1 MSAYLIALLAVLA
14 LAALGWALRLRRRLQ
29 KQLASTRTKEEPSPG
44 PRPGPT
50 VPAGEIIQIGG
61 RRWREVVSN
70 TIEHD
75 FWVLQQT
82 QEAGIELYTKKGED
96 PGEFAARLLREVI
109 ASGKAFLLVGAFL
122 VPAELTDQDWSP
134 AVAQQTGEFMRKLEG
149 ADDKQ
154 IIQGAIISLLLGFF
168 EAGLRSSN
176 NSPIVSSPFVE
187 RSAKPAPPANVSAS
201 PS

>member
-1 MSAYLIALLAVLA
+1 MSAYSIALFALLTLVA
-14 LAALGWALRLRRRLQ
+14 LAGLGWALVLRRRLQ
-29 KQLASTRTKEEPSPG
+29 LRSPAASSRRTQKIAATR
-44 PRPGPT
+44 
-50 VPAGEIIQIGG
+50 EIITIGG

-82 QEAGIELYTKKGED
+82 QEAGIGLYTKKGED

-122 VPAELTDQDWSP
+122 IPAELTDQDWSP
-134 AVAQQTGEFMRKLEG
+134 ALAQQTGEFMRKLEG

-176 NSPIVSSPFVE
+176 NSPIVSSPLE
-187 RSAKPAPPANVSAS
+187 GRSARPAQPANASAS